1 MYLEEDGLQLPAV
14 FPTVLLR
21 EDYSVHWDAV
31 VGHPALTLQHPY
43 HNVWKTVLRLET
55 ENKCTRFCLCLLVKK
70 SFTSYINTVS
80 SLIHV
85 TNSGT

>member
-55 ENKCTRFCLCLLVKK
+55 ESKRTSFSLCLLVKK
-70 SFTSYINTVS
+70 I
-80 SLIHV
+80 LHIIHKY
-85 TNSGT
+85 